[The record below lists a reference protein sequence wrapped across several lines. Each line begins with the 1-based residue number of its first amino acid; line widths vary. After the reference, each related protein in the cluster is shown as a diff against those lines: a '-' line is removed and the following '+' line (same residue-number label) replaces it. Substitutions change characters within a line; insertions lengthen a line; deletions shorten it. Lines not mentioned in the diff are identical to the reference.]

1 MSTRSRS
8 SQVEKAGERGRKAR
22 RTVNDVVGEP
32 DASCMRAHDDAL
44 LGRHEEDGEDLVD
57 ACEPARVDLADVDRL
72 GGEELL
78 EEHAVVA
85 VLARSC
91 KEETASA
98 LERTREARRPPRRLE
113 REREGGGTHRR
124 RCCGA

>member
-1 MSTRSRS
+1 MDD
-8 SQVEKAGERGRKAR
+8 VIGEA
-22 RTVNDVVGEP
+22 
-32 DASCMRAHDDAL
+32 DAACVRAHDDAS

-78 EEHAVVA
+78 EQHAVVA